1 VAKGFTQREGVDYTE
16 TFLHVSKKDSFRIVM
31 ALVAHYD
38 LVLHQMNA
46 KIVSL
51 NGDLQE
57 IMYMA
62 QPEGFVIEG
71 KGHMGCRLKK
81 SLYGLK
87 QVSRQWYLKF
97 DEVVKNFGF
106 VKIKWTIIYIKI
118 KGSMFII
125 LVFYLDDILLEA
137 AIRICCMRQRD
148 FSHLILT

>member
-97 DEVVKNFGF
+97 VEVVKNFGF